1 MQVAQTNS
9 GETQAEVLEIIREMP
24 GVTSAEIVALMPH
37 RSKASITSMV
47 FWLKNKGTIEESGK
61 KIVAMKNG
69 VPKHVATYTLS
80 SNPTPNIVK
89 MKRKAPTE
97 AALHMQIKQL
107 VNTITELEAWKRDA
121 ISRYPDLAV
130 DPTVLKAR
138 KLVSEEVRAGGDH
151 TLADQIMLGRKDDT
165 LMMRVTIKALEEG
178 ND

>member
-1 MQVAQTNS
+1 MQVAQSNS

-24 GVTSAEIVALMPH
+24 GVTSMEIASLMPH
-37 RSKASITSMV
+37 RSRAAITSMV
-47 FWLKNKGTIEESGK
+47 FWLKNKGVIEESGK
-61 KIVAMKNG
+61 KVAPMKNG
-69 VPKHVATYTLS
+69 VSKYVPTYVLS

-107 VNTITELEAWKRDA
+107 LAQIAELEAWKRDA

-151 TLADQIMLGRKDDT
+151 TLADQIARGLKDET

>member
-1 MQVAQTNS
+1 MRAAQTNS

-24 GVTSAEIVALMPH
+24 GVTSAEIVSLMPH
-37 RSKASITSMV
+37 RSRSSVMSMV
-47 FWLKNKGTIEESGK
+47 FWLKSKGAIEESGK
-61 KIVAMKNG
+61 KVISMKNG
-69 VPKHVATYTLS
+69 APKHVATYTLS
-80 SNPTPNIVK
+80 STPTHNVVK

-97 AALHMQIKQL
+97 AALHIQIKQL
-107 VNTITELEAWKRDA
+107 NAQIAELEAWKRDA
-121 ISRYPDLAV
+121 IARYPDLAV

-138 KLVSEEVRAGGDH
+138 KLVAEEVRAGGDH

>member
-1 MQVAQTNS
+1 MQAVQSND
-9 GETQAEVLEIIREMP
+9 TQAEVLEIIREMP
-24 GVTSAEIVALMPH
+24 GVTSTEIISLMPH
-37 RSKASITSMV
+37 RSKAAITSMV
-47 FWLKNKGTIEESGK
+47 FWLKNKGIIEASGK
-61 KIVAMKNG
+61 KAFTAKNG
-69 VPKHVATYTLS
+69 DTKHAPTYTLS

-138 KLVSEEVRAGGDH
+138 KLVAEEVRAGGDH
-151 TLADQIMLGRKDDT
+151 TLADQIARGLKDET